1 MEETNNR
8 KEVTIVPPEGYEIDK
23 ENSTLEHIV
32 FKKIETK
39 PYRWCNDESQLID
52 GYFIHSSNSNISSVY
67 NLVNSSWSHN
77 VFAEEK
83 QAKSALAMARISQI
97 MKNDKRFGGVVTD
110 EEWKVNNG
118 IMKYAISRFGD
129 DILIDSYYHK
139 YHFLSFYTYQQAKLF
154 LEENE
159 DLVKQYLMIE

>member
-39 PYRWCNDESQLID
+39 PYRWRDDEKSIID
-52 GYFIHSSNSNISSVY
+52 GYIITNNALIVNTRYNMNIENNYNIFVY
-67 NLVNSSWSHN
+67 
-77 VFAEEK
+77 EK

-110 EEWKVNNG
+110 EEWVDG
-118 IMKYAISRFGD
+118 SI
-129 DILIDSYYHK
+129 HK
-139 YHFLSFYTYQQAKLF
+139 YTITRRGNSIDYNLEFYDYYFLSFHTPKQRDLF
-154 LEENE
+154 LQENE
-159 DLVKQYLMIE
+159 DLVKDYLMIE

>member
-23 ENSTLEHIV
+23 ENSTLGHIV

-39 PYRWCNDESQLID
+39 PYRWCNDASQLID

-67 NLVNSSWSHN
+67 NLVNSPWHHN

-97 MKNDKRFGGVVTD
+97 MENDKRFGGVVTD
-110 EEWKVNNG
+110 EEWVDG
-118 IMKYAISRFGD
+118 SI
-129 DILIDSYYHK
+129 HK
-139 YHFLSFYTYQQAKLF
+139 YTITRRGNSIDYNLEFYDYYFLSFHTPEQRGLF
-154 LEENE
+154 LQENE
-159 DLVKQYLMIE
+159 DLVKDYLMIE